1 MMTASPSV
9 ITNMSDSRLPG
20 FFRKRVAQRLDTLAD
35 RGFIDSDD
43 VKMLRQSAGIL
54 PHDVADK
61 MVENVIGVFG
71 MPLAV
76 APNFLVNGRDY
87 VVPMVIEEPSVVAG
101 LSAAARLMRHDG
113 GFTAHSGEPVLVG
126 QVQLVDVSDPDNVI
140 EILLSAE
147 DELLQEANALQPKLL
162 KRGGGARSI
171 EIVKHKLASGSW
183 SVVVHIAV
191 DTCDAMGANIV
202 NTICEGLA
210 PGIERRSGCKVG
222 LRILSNL
229 ADKAL
234 VTSSVTLPLEC
245 LRMPG
250 HAPETVRDG
259 IVMANELA
267 IADRYRATTHNKGVM
282 NGIDAVAIATGND
295 WRAIEAAAH
304 AYASRDGSYRALTN
318 WSKTKEG
325 DLHGEITLPLKVG
338 IVGGSLK
345 TNPGARIGLK
355 IAAVESATELA
366 ELMCSVGLAQ
376 NFAALRALVT
386 SGIQKGHMS
395 LHARSVAELAG
406 APAEIFDQ
414 VVQGLID
421 SGEVK
426 DWKAEELIAEL
437 RKDKNRDSGDGW
449 SSGIAAG
456 KVILLGEHAVVYGK
470 HALALPI
477 ENAMTAHCKKTKG
490 PVVLRIPDWGIDE
503 SFRRNVESVSGAAA
517 ILQLLLRQMEVA
529 AENLEMEVQ
538 SRLPVAQGLGTSAAL
553 AAAMARA
560 LNALLGLN
568 LADDEIN
575 RLTFECE
582 KLAHGEPSG
591 IDNTLAVY
599 GQALLFRKND
609 QPISRSINLKR
620 TPPLVI
626 ACSGIPGMTLDQV
639 AAVRKRY
646 ERNPSL
652 YDSLFDEIDR
662 LSLAGLEALEAEDY
676 ATLGAQ
682 MNVCHGILNG
692 IEVSTPELETMVA
705 LARNNGAI
713 GAKLTGAGGGGS
725 IVALCPGAQDA
736 VSSALRDAGYQT
748 LQLN

>member
-1 MMTASPSV
+1 
-9 ITNMSDSRLPG
+9 MSDSRLPG
-20 FFRKRVAQRLDTLAD
+20 FFRKRVAERLDTLAD

-43 VKMLRQSAGIL
+43 VKLLRQSAGML
-54 PHDVADK
+54 PRDVADK
-61 MVENVIGVFG
+61 MVENVISVFG

-113 GFTAHSGEPVLVG
+113 GITAHSGEQVLVG
-126 QVQLVDVSDPDNVI
+126 QVQLVDVNDPDNVI
-140 EILLSAE
+140 EILLAAE
-147 DELLQEANALQPKLL
+147 DELLQEANALQPKLQ

-229 ADKAL
+229 TDQAL

-250 HAPETVRDG
+250 HAPEAVRDG

-318 WSKTKEG
+318 WTKTKEG

-376 NFAALRALVT
+376 NFAALRALVS

-426 DWKAEELIAEL
+426 DWKAQELIADL
-437 RKDKNRDSGDGW
+437 RKDRNRAVGDGW

-477 ENAMTAHCKKTKG
+477 KNAMTAHCKKTKG

-503 SFRRNVESVSGAAA
+503 SFTRNDESVAGAAA
-517 ILQLLLRQMEVA
+517 VLQLLLTQMEVA
-529 AENLEMEVQ
+529 AENLQMEIQ
-538 SRLPVAQGLGTSAAL
+538 TRLPVAQGLGTSAAL

-560 LNALLGLN
+560 LNALLGLS
-568 LADDEIN
+568 LTDDAIN

-609 QPISRSINLKR
+609 KPIQRSIKLKR

-626 ACSGIPGMTLDQV
+626 ACSGSPGMTLDQV

-646 ERNPSL
+646 EHNPSL
-652 YDSLFDEIDR
+652 YDSLFDQIDR
-662 LSLAGLEALEAEDY
+662 LSLAGHEALEAEDY

-682 MNVCHGILNG
+682 MNICHGILNG

-705 LARNNGAI
+705 LARNHGAI

-725 IVALCPGAQDA
+725 IVALCPGTQDA

-748 LQLN
+748 LQIN